1 VTVRPVDIK
10 ERDFAL
16 SNGRRAR
23 AFYPATLDGS
33 CPVGLS
39 DQRVKDSFADDEDAE
54 RLALIRATLEKDFV
68 RVDAHEGIDPA
79 DVWGLYL
86 HTNDGR
92 LFLTKMIPRPRV
104 TRMLQA
110 GAESFVV
117 ETATMQVCE
126 SERPAELRAAFDR
139 WLQRVF
145 PDVPSP
151 VYELNIGG
159 EESLGPGG
167 VVPEAV
173 DVEVVNGAHLAPR
186 QTVNAYAP
194 GP

>member
-1 VTVRPVDIK
+1 MSPLDIN
-10 ERDFAL
+10 ERELDL
-16 SNGRRAR
+16 GNGRRAR
-23 AFYPATLDGS
+23 AFYPATPDGS
-33 CPVGLS
+33 SPEGLS
-39 DQRVKDSFADDEDAE
+39 DQCVKDSFADDEDVE
-54 RLALIRATLEKDFV
+54 RLALIRARLEKDFV

-92 LFLTKMIPRPRV
+92 LFLTKMIPRPRLA
-104 TRMLQA
+104 RLLRA
-110 GAESFVV
+110 IGAEPFVV

-126 SERPAELRAAFDR
+126 SERPADLRTAFEQ
-139 WLQRVF
+139 WLQRVL

-159 EESLGPGG
+159 EESLEPPG
-167 VVPEAV
+167 VVSEAV

-186 QTVNAYAP
+186 KTVNAYAP